1 MQFTELVSP
10 LVVIV
15 GPTAVGK
22 TELSIQLAERFSG
35 EIVSADSRQFYRG
48 MDIGTAKATVAEQG
62 RVPHHLLDV
71 AEPDD
76 IWSLAVFQQA
86 AADKIAAIHKRG
98 HLPFLVGGTGQYVRA
113 VIEAWD
119 IPAQEPDDR
128 MRKVLEKRAAE
139 IGPLALHDQLRI
151 VDPQAAELIDA
162 RNVRR
167 TIRALEVILNTG
179 IRFSAQRQ
187 KKTSPYSLLIIGL
200 KRDRPQL
207 YMRVDQRIEL
217 MLQMG
222 FIEEVRALLE
232 KGYAPDLPTMSAIGY
247 EEMIEYLQGRITL
260 DEALVL
266 MKRRTRL
273 FIRRQANWF
282 KLTDPNINW
291 FDAAV
296 IDVNELTKFIN
307 SPQNWILPGQYFS
320 G

>member
-48 MDIGTAKATVAEQG
+48 MDIGTAKATLAEQG

>member
-296 IDVNELTKFIN
+296 IDVNGLTKFIN

>member
-307 SPQNWILPGQYFS
+307 SPQNWILPGQYCS